1 MPLQNPQLENAVKYL
16 SFLFCTDHNIL
27 NYNTMTIS
35 LTETA
40 AAQIKKQLEKRG
52 SGMGLKLGVKK
63 SGCSGYAYVLDYA
76 DKLNDDDSVFENFG
90 VKVIV
95 SASDLEIIDG
105 IELDYRREG
114 INEAFQFNNPNVKG
128 TCGCGE
134 SFSVS

>member
-1 MPLQNPQLENAVKYL
+1 
-16 SFLFCTDHNIL
+16 
-27 NYNTMTIS
+27 MTIS

-40 AAQIKKQLEKRG
+40 ATQIKKQLEKRG
-52 SGMGLKLGVKK
+52 AGVGLKLGVKK

-76 DKLNDDDSVFENFG
+76 DKLNEDDAVFEDFG

-95 SASDLEIIDG
+95 SVSDLEIIDG

>member
-1 MPLQNPQLENAVKYL
+1 MSV
-16 SFLFCTDHNIL
+16 
-27 NYNTMTIS
+27 S
-35 LTETA
+35 LTESA
-40 AAQIKKQLEKRG
+40 ARQIKKQLEKRG
-52 SGMGLKLGVKK
+52 KGIGLKLGVKK
-63 SGCSGYAYVLDYA
+63 SGCSGYAYALDYA
-76 DKLNDDDSVFENFG
+76 DTLDEKDTVFENFG

-95 SASDLEIIDG
+95 PQEAMEFVDG

>member
-1 MPLQNPQLENAVKYL
+1 MSNNGRICHIDNPDG
-16 SFLFCTDHNIL
+16 THH
-27 NYNTMTIS
+27 TMTIS
-35 LTETA
+35 CTEKA
-40 AAQIKKQLEKRG
+40 ASQIKKQLEKRG
-52 SGMGLKLGVKK
+52 TGIGLKLGVKK
-63 SGCSGYAYVLDYA
+63 SGCSGYAYTLDYA
-76 DKLNDDDSVFENFG
+76 DSLNSDDSVFENFG

-95 SASDLEIIDG
+95 AASDLEILDG

>member
-1 MPLQNPQLENAVKYL
+1 
-16 SFLFCTDHNIL
+16 
-27 NYNTMTIS
+27 MTIS

-40 AAQIKKQLEKRG
+40 ATQIKKQLEKRG
-52 SGMGLKLGVKK
+52 AGVGLKLGVKK
-63 SGCSGYAYVLDYA
+63 SGCSGYAYTLDYA
-76 DKLNDDDSVFENFG
+76 DKLNEDDAVFEDFG

-95 SASDLEIIDG
+95 SSTDLEIIDG

>member
-1 MPLQNPQLENAVKYL
+1 MSVTLTENA
-16 SFLFCTDHNIL
+16 
-27 NYNTMTIS
+27 
-35 LTETA
+35 A
-40 AAQIKKQLEKRG
+40 RQIKKQLEKRG
-52 SGMGLKLGVKK
+52 KGIGLKLGIKK
-63 SGCSGYAYVLDYA
+63 TGCSGYAYALDYA
-76 DKLNDDDSVFENFG
+76 DTLNENDAVFENFG

-95 SASDLEIIDG
+95 PESDLEFVDG

>member
-1 MPLQNPQLENAVKYL
+1 
-16 SFLFCTDHNIL
+16 
-27 NYNTMTIS
+27 MTIS

-40 AAQIKKQLEKRG
+40 SVQIKKQLEKRG
-52 SGMGLKLGVKK
+52 SGIGLKLGVKK

-76 DKLNDDDSVFENFG
+76 DTLNEDDSVFENFG

-95 SASDLEIIDG
+95 SAADFEFVDG